1 MPNYNKTDLLPEV
14 IDSVIGQTYKDWQ
27 LIIVDDGSTDSS
39 QQILDYYAKNPKIKV
54 IYAEHKGISSARQT
68 ALDASQGD
76 YIAIIDS
83 DTPMHEEKLR
93 LSLKHL
99 KKTGADIVYTGTF
112 AVMNNKIVKP
122 FMPFEISKI
131 IKKPSDILDRKN
143 KDANQVVP
151 NYTILAKRKCFDD
164 KTYREDFTVNDD
176 LWTIYYW
183 AKQGYKFELLKD
195 YLMYHI
201 SDMKNTSI
209 TQQKLIKEF
218 TEKLRQ
224 EEGI

>member
-1 MPNYNKTDLLPEV
+1 MNDK
-14 IDSVIGQTYKDWQ
+14 
-27 LIIVDDGSTDSS
+27 LIK
-39 QQILDYYAKNPKIKV
+39 Q
-54 IYAEHKGISSARQT
+54 
-68 ALDASQGD
+68 
-76 YIAIIDS
+76 
-83 DTPMHEEKLR
+83 
-93 LSLKHL
+93 
-99 KKTGADIVYTGTF
+99 
-112 AVMNNKIVKP
+112 

-176 LWTIYYW
+176 LWTIYCCV
-183 AKQGYKFELLKD
+183 KQGYKFELLKD

-201 SDMKNTSI
+201 SDLKNTSI